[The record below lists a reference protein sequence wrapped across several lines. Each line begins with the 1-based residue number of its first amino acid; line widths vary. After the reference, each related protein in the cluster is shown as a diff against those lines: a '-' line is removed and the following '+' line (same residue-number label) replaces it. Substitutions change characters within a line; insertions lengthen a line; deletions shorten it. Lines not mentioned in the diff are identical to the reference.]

1 MFSCIPTLNFAKTSE
16 NLEDGESMD
25 NVYSYSDFDQTSLHH
40 VKTIK
45 TPVNSN
51 LYRASEVYRS
61 TACFVSASIL
71 AEKKEGA
78 VAEKCTF

>member
-1 MFSCIPTLNFAKTSE
+1 MLKQFCYVLLHSDIELCKNSE

-71 AEKKEGA
+71 AEKRGG
-78 VAEKCTF
+78 CG